1 MSVTIE
7 VELTDDLIPLL
18 ERKARH
24 AGLGREE
31 YLRAL
36 VSRDLTAPA
45 SLEVI
50 LGPFRNQV
58 AASGITDD
66 ELSNLF
72 NEARADAEVTAV
84 R

>member
-18 ERKARH
+18 ERKARCS
-24 AGLGREE
+24 GLGREE
-31 YLRAL
+31 YVRAL

-45 SLEVI
+45 SLEEI

-66 ELSNLF
+66 ELSDLF
-72 NEARADAEVTAV
+72 NEALAEVRGASA